1 MLNFVPVNKA
11 LAAFLLVIML
21 IGSLIDLQDLSKV
34 SMLVNH
40 YREHLAKAEVS
51 FSDFLELHYGK
62 QADRHDKEHGHKS
75 LPFKSHACSFIQPF
89 SFGEVTAL
97 SDEIPVTD
105 TFRQSNFYLSVFRSS
120 FTVSIWQPPR
130 LA

>member
-1 MLNFVPVNKA
+1 MLTFTAVNRA
-11 LAAFLLVIML
+11 LAAFLLVVML
-21 IGSLIDLQDLSKV
+21 LGSLVDLQDLSKI

-51 FSDFLELHYGK
+51 FSDFIELHYGK

-89 SFGEVTAL
+89 AFNEGTIL
-97 SDEIPVTD
+97 SEEIPVTD